1 MHSYI
6 QVLSA
11 EDAYIH
17 AGSEPSR
24 DGQLVDGVV
33 ACDIRTHAAWGKHDD
48 KFVSARVSPVDLF
61 KISETD

>member
-6 QVLSA
+6 QGLSA

-17 AGSEPSR
+17 TGSEPSR
-24 DGQLVDGVV
+24 DGHLVHGLV
-33 ACDIRTHAAWGKHDD
+33 ACYILSDAAGGKHDD